1 MLIHKAFS
9 KPAPVLWLT
18 SLGMGLLGLL
28 LPRADWGTALVG
40 MVFGLG
46 FIAARFSLTSGPQS

>member
-28 LPRADWGTALVG
+28 RADWGTALVG